1 MINANMLSNLSVVIQ
16 KVGLGKLDLVLVEEV
31 KVLLIEGTYQDLFH
45 SVVQMG
51 GSAFLALR
59 QIGVRVKTVMVRRRF
74 IYRWTTILR

>member
-45 SVVQMG
+45 SVVQME

-59 QIGVRVKTVMVRRRF
+59 
-74 IYRWTTILR
+74 